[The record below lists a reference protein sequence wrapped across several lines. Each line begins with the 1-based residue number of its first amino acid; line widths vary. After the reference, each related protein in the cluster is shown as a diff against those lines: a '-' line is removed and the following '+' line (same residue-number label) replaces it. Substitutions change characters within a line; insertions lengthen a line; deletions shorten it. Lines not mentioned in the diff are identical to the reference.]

1 MTTKLREDKIQ
12 FKWMRR
18 MKKKSI
24 SLLFIPHDGGKTI
37 GFKLSVVSLVGCVV
51 LVFIVVLFALISA
64 TKIVDY
70 HFLKKDLTY
79 YQKKADALKTKYDK
93 DIGTLKITLAQLRQT
108 ESELKNLVNMG
119 SREKIIKSVSIEN
132 GVENTGSIE
141 ISEIEKE
148 IEKRLNSVEEL
159 KGYLREQKS
168 IYQSTPIGYPVKG
181 YITSGFGWRIHP
193 ITKRKSF
200 HHGVDIRAP
209 SGTPIHC
216 TADGIV
222 SYEGKTKYNGNFIVI
237 EHGYGFSTLYA
248 HNMRNLVKTKQR
260 VKRGDIIAYLG
271 STGRTTGPH
280 LHYEVWRN
288 RKKVNPL
295 SYLNS
300 HWSGGNVWKK

>member
-1 MTTKLREDKIQ
+1 
-12 FKWMRR
+12 MRKR
-18 MKKKSI
+18 KSVT
-24 SLLFIPHDGGKTI
+24 LLFIPHDGGRTV
-37 GFKLSVVSLVGCVV
+37 GFKLPVISLIGGVV
-51 LVFIVVLFALISA
+51 LGFIVVLFALIST

-79 YQKKADALKTKYDK
+79 YQKKADAFKAKYDK

-108 ESELKNLVNMG
+108 ESELKNLVNIG
-119 SREKIIKSVSIEN
+119 SREKIIKSVSIQN
-132 GVENTGSIE
+132 DVENTGSIE
-141 ISEIEKE
+141 IREIEKE
-148 IEKRLNSVEEL
+148 IERRLNSVEEL

-168 IYQSTPIGYPVKG
+168 IYLSTPIGHPVKG

-193 ITKRKSF
+193 ITKKKSF
-200 HHGVDIRAP
+200 HAGIDIAAL

-237 EHGYGFSTLYA
+237 EHGYGFSTVYA
-248 HNMRNLVKTKQR
+248 HNTKNLVKTKQR
-260 VKRGDIIAYLG
+260 VKRGDTIAYLG

-280 LHYEVWRN
+280 LHYEVWRD

-300 HWSGGNVWKK
+300 HWSGGDVWKK